1 MESVDKGCRVK
12 ETQICE
18 MDKNITLFP
27 PPQSEVKVKV
37 KDDRYMKAWGGGVVR
52 GGLPPPSTQIKLK

>member
-18 MDKNITLFP
+18 MDKNLTLFP
-27 PPQSEVKVKV
+27 PPQREVKVKV
-37 KDDRYMKAWGGGVVR
+37 KDERYMKAWVEVWLGGDYL
-52 GGLPPPSTQIKLK
+52 LPPLKAN